1 MQNRYLIV
9 KKHLQNGVLIVD
21 PHSVWIDP
29 SVHIAAGVVIH
40 PNNTIL
46 GDTEIAEGVVL
57 EPNNQIE
64 NSVIGARVRI
74 NSSVVRDSAIAS
86 DTAVGP
92 FAHIRGR
99 SLIGKRC
106 RIGNFVELKNAELG
120 EGVKVAHLSYI
131 GDATVGEHTNV
142 GCGVV
147 FCNYDGKNKY
157 HTFVGKRC
165 FIGSNCNLI
174 APLRIGDGSFLAAGT
189 TVHKDVEKGRFV
201 IGRMRQEENAFLAEK
216 YLGRKN

>member
-1 MQNRYLIV
+1 MQNRDLIV

-120 EGVKVAHLSYI
+120 EGVKVTHLSYI

>member
-1 MQNRYLIV
+1 MQNRDLIV

-29 SVHIAAGVVIH
+29 SVRIAAGVVIH

-46 GDTEIAEGVVL
+46 GATEIAEGVVL

-99 SLIGKRC
+99 SLVGKRC

-189 TVHKDVEKGRFV
+189 TVHKDVEEGRFV

>member
-1 MQNRYLIV
+1 MQNRDLIV

-189 TVHKDVEKGRFV
+189 TVHKDAEEGRFV

>member
-1 MQNRYLIV
+1 MQNRDLIV

-131 GDATVGEHTNV
+131 GDATVGEHTIV

>member
-1 MQNRYLIV
+1 MQNRDLIV

-147 FCNYDGKNKY
+147 FCNYDGKTN
-157 HTFVGKRC
+157 
-165 FIGSNCNLI
+165 II
-174 APLRIGDGSFLAAGT
+174 PLSASAALSAAT
-189 TVHKDVEKGRFV
+189 A
-201 IGRMRQEENAFLAEK
+201 I
-216 YLGRKN
+216 

>member
-1 MQNRYLIV
+1 MQNRDLIV

-29 SVHIAAGVVIH
+29 SVRIAAGVVIH

-174 APLRIGDGSFLAAGT
+174 APLRIGDGSFSPPARPYIKTWRRGAS
-189 TVHKDVEKGRFV
+189 
-201 IGRMRQEENAFLAEK
+201 
-216 YLGRKN
+216 

>member
-1 MQNRYLIV
+1 MQNRDLIV

-174 APLRIGDGSFLAAGT
+174 APLRIGEGSFLAAGT

>member
-1 MQNRYLIV
+1 MQNRDLIV